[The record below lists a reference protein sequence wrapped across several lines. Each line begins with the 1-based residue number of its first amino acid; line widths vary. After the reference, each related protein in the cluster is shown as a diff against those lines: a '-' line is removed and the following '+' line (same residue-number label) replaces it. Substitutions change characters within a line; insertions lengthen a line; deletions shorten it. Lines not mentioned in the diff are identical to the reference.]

1 MSDSFH
7 NAGLFPPL
15 VVRMIKV
22 GESTGSLDKSLLNV
36 SYFYDRDVN
45 NLMQKMLKLIEP
57 AMTIILG
64 VVLGFIMISVLLP
77 IYDSFGSMKIY

>member
-22 GESTGSLDKSLLNV
+22 GENTGALDKSLLNV

-45 NLMQKMLKLIEP
+45 DLMQKMLKLLEP
-57 AMTIILG
+57 ALT
-64 VVLGFIMISVLLP
+64 VVLGLILAFIMMSVLGP
-77 IYDSFGSMKIY
+77 VYDSFGKMKI